1 MRVSVFTLLFG
12 FTFSYPDV
20 DGTGLQSGT
29 RGTAGR
35 RCLWRYVADQASI
48 EPDITIGV
56 PHILDDAAAHTPS
69 FEQPGSTA
77 GREKRTASR
86 PPVGRTEYEA
96 DEAREV
102 AVTDEK
108 ATVVGALT
116 LAPASG
122 LSKDTAAAQAVT
134 EPLIWGSQRA
144 DAQVDAMARAKVGG
158 GWGGKRTL
166 TREISECLQE
176 FCHRDKGWGTPLSF
190 VPNTTAHPRHYVC
203 ARRREGE

>member
-1 MRVSVFTLLFG
+1 MRVSVFTLWFG

-77 GREKRTASR
+77 GREKRSASR

-96 DEAREV
+96 DE
-102 AVTDEK
+102 
-108 ATVVGALT
+108 
-116 LAPASG
+116 
-122 LSKDTAAAQAVT
+122 LS
-134 EPLIWGSQRA
+134 LIH
-144 DAQVDAMARAKVGG
+144 
-158 GWGGKRTL
+158 
-166 TREISECLQE
+166 I
-176 FCHRDKGWGTPLSF
+176 
-190 VPNTTAHPRHYVC
+190 
-203 ARRREGE
+203 

>member
-1 MRVSVFTLLFG
+1 MAES
-12 FTFSYPDV
+12 
-20 DGTGLQSGT
+20 
-29 RGTAGR
+29 
-35 RCLWRYVADQASI
+35 DQASI
-48 EPDITIGV
+48 EPHITIGV

-69 FEQPGSTA
+69 FEQPDSMA
-77 GREKRTASR
+77 GREKRTASG
-86 PPVGRTEYEA
+86 PPAGRTEYEA

-102 AVTDEK
+102 AATDLK

-122 LSKDTAAAQAVT
+122 VSKDTAAARAVT

-158 GWGGKRTL
+158 GWVPGGKRTL